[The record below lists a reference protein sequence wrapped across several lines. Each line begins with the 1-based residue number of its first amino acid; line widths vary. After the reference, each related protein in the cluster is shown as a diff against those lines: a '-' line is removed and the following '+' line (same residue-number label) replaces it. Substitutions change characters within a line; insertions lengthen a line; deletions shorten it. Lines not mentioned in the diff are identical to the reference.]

1 MLNKEHHDAT
11 VVSVRTTVTIAD
23 DVAAE
28 LERLRRDEGLGP
40 SEALNTLARRGMARR
55 SSTEISY
62 HHRPAPLG
70 LTVDV
75 SNIGEVLDLL
85 DGDESGQD
93 RR

>member
-1 MLNKEHHDAT
+1 
-11 VVSVRTTVTIAD
+11 VTIAD

-28 LERLRRDEGLGP
+28 MERLRRDEGLGP

-55 SSTEISY
+55 SSAGKGY
-62 HHRPAPLG
+62 HHRAAPLG

-85 DGDESGQD
+85 DGDNSG
-93 RR
+93 RARP